1 VKKGATLSAAVPAD
15 RKIEE
20 KTNKGGWQGTICP
33 TGAACFKRF
42 HFKNEQM

>member
-20 KTNKGGWQGTICP
+20 KTNKGGMAGNHLP
-33 TGAACFKRF
+33 DFKRF